1 MKTNY
6 QMKCTVIACVT
17 ALVLLSGCSD
27 DDKAPEVANYELGG
41 TSVAEWKGYHGDDT
55 FNNGTIAVKSTEL
68 YSEEG
73 VIKGGN
79 FEMPLISLINFNL
92 PTDELKT
99 MLITHLQ
106 SADFFNMAINPNV
119 LFKINEVTAGTGTL
133 DKQLGTENYTV
144 KGDLT
149 ILGNTHEIVFPA
161 FVELTG
167 QEIKTEAIL
176 NIDRM
181 KWGLS
186 YASDPALPAPTRI
199 KPILDIHLK
208 LSGAR
213 K

>member
-6 QMKCTVIACVT
+6 QKMTVIAFAAAFT
-17 ALVLLSGCSD
+17 FLAGCSED
-27 DDKAPEVANYELGG
+27 VKAPEVAHYELGSS
-41 TSVAEWKGYHGDDT
+41 SVAEWKGYHGDDT

-68 YSEEG
+68 YSEDG
-73 VIKGGN
+73 IVTGGN
-79 FEMPLISLINFNL
+79 FELPLISLVNFNL

-106 SADFFNMAINPNV
+106 STDFFNMVVNPNV
-119 LFKINEVTAGTGTL
+119 LFKINKVTAGTGSL
-133 DKQLGTENYTV
+133 EKQLGTENYTV

-149 ILGNTHEIVFPA
+149 ILGNTHEIEFPA
-161 FVELTG
+161 FIEVANQVL
-167 QEIKTEAIL
+167 KTEAMI

-186 YASDPALPAPTRI
+186 YASDPALPAPNRI

-208 LSGAR
+208 LEGS
-213 K
+213 KK